1 MINFIKKLF
10 GIQESAKEEEQ
21 NPIDPTKIKEF
32 FELLED
38 YKKEAILLQPRK
50 SEKEI
55 SWKESKFGGV
65 ANLESFSEYPLCD
78 CCQSSLNFVF
88 QIYKKDL
95 PEFYFPGTYN
105 IFQLF
110 RCPNKECP
118 ESLSEYYD
126 QKVFHYFSEVKCVT
140 NKTLEKKTTIS
151 RNIEKEVPDC
161 MIQPKKII
169 DFPGISEFRD
179 YDVLIEIY
187 KEFEILM
194 DSVYDQL

>member
-10 GIQESAKEEEQ
+10 GIEKSTEKEEQ
-21 NPIDPTKIKEF
+21 KPIDPAKIKEF

-110 RCPNKECP
+110 RCPNKKC
-118 ESLSEYYD
+118 SEARKGDLYD
-126 QKVFHYFSEVKCVT
+126 QKMFHYFSEVKCIT
-140 NKTLEKKTTIS
+140 NKTLEK
-151 RNIEKEVPDC
+151 RA
-161 MIQPKKII
+161 
-169 DFPGISEFRD
+169 
-179 YDVLIEIY
+179 
-187 KEFEILM
+187 IL
-194 DSVYDQL
+194 S